1 MKYVII
7 KEIDNFLSEVEKKT
21 ELEEFYPKAY
31 ELKSMVADYLND
43 SRVGMKGTIT
53 NRHMAIL
60 EIRASLKFLKR
71 FGVFTKGRKLIV
83 YDSVCEKYGVD
94 VEDVKRI
101 IECRI

>member
-7 KEIDNFLSEVEKKT
+7 KEIDNFLSEVKKKA

-43 SRVGMKGTIT
+43 NRVGIKGTIT
-53 NRHMAIL
+53 NRHMAII
-60 EIRASLKFLKR
+60 EIRSAVKYMKR
-71 FGVFTKGRKLIV
+71 CGILTKGRKNMV
-83 YDSVCEKYGVD
+83 YDEVCEKYRVK